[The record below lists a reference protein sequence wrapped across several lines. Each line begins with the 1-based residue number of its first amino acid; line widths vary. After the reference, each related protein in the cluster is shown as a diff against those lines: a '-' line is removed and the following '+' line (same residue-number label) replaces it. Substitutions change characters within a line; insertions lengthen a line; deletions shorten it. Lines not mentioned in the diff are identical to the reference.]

1 MVGVDNRWPEQMAPV
16 MDGGEGGF
24 GWLTGW
30 DFYEGNKSKFLTQG
44 ALPLSLIHNDG
55 NNQWLLFEYE
65 WVILSRK

>member
-44 ALPLSLIHNDG
+44 ALPLSEV
-55 NNQWLLFEYE
+55 LLFFLTVLHYC
-65 WVILSRK
+65 